1 MIKEF
6 VESGHFYSVIPNINT
21 IKYDYNP
28 IYNNIDFNDES
39 HLQIIDDINLYLSDY
54 DKDYGFD
61 VCDKQYK
68 YEDLL
73 KIKKNN
79 FQLINGAFEWM
90 DARLLYYFILKNKPK
105 NIIEIGCG
113 NSTKL
118 IIDLVQKKNL
128 STNIICI
135 EPFPQK
141 FLLDLH
147 KENKIFLIQEKLEN
161 VELELFSILKSNDIL
176 FIDSSH
182 VLKINSDVMYYI
194 NNIFPVLNNEV
205 YIHIHDIF
213 LPYEYPKEWL
223 QEGRFWNE
231 QYFIYAFLMNNNDY
245 KIIFGN
251 NYARNKLFNKFVE
264 LQKDYFETKCITDI
278 MKPFGGGSLWIK
290 KI

>member
-6 VESGHFYSVIPNINT
+6 VESGHFYSVIPDINT
-21 IKYDYNP
+21 VKYNYDP

-39 HLQIIDDINLYLSDY
+39 HIQIIDDINLYLSDY
-54 DKDYGFD
+54 DGDYGFD
-61 VCDKQYK
+61 ICDKQYK
-68 YEDLL
+68 YADLL

-90 DARLLYYFILKNKPK
+90 DARLLYYFILKNKPN

-118 IIDLVQKKNL
+118 MVDLIQKKNL

-161 VELELFSILKSNDIL
+161 VKLELFSTIR
-176 FIDSSH
+176 H
-182 VLKINSDVMYYI
+182 
-194 NNIFPVLNNEV
+194 
-205 YIHIHDIF
+205 
-213 LPYEYPKEWL
+213 
-223 QEGRFWNE
+223 
-231 QYFIYAFLMNNNDY
+231 
-245 KIIFGN
+245 
-251 NYARNKLFNKFVE
+251 
-264 LQKDYFETKCITDI
+264 
-278 MKPFGGGSLWIK
+278 
-290 KI
+290 